1 MVSKQADHDLCF
13 TVIMIIL
20 SDICYNLWLFEPS
33 LDLQD
38 ELKCNIH
45 DQVQLRCRL
54 GSVARGSGISVA
66 WMYSESESIAGTG
79 GSEVSSGVHI
89 GIVNETTATILSIAT
104 LTLSTTLEPGYYWCA
119 ATNVTMDFVA
129 NPSTILYY
137 DPSCVSDYDTN
148 CTAGVYTTS
157 STRCAIGDREDTLMI
172 GDLQNPDLCRE
183 ATTSKP
189 SK

>member
-1 MVSKQADHDLCF
+1 M
-13 TVIMIIL
+13 
-20 SDICYNLWLFEPS
+20 FEPS
-33 LDLQD
+33 LSLQD

-54 GSVARGSGISVA
+54 GSVPRGSGISVV
-66 WMYSESESIAGTG
+66 WMYSDKAGTG

-89 GIVNETTATILSIAT
+89 GIVNESAAAFSPIAT
-104 LTLSTTLEPGYYWCA
+104 LTLSTTLDPGYYWCA
-119 ATNVTMDFVA
+119 ATNVTMDSVA

-148 CTAGVYTTS
+148 CTARVYTTS
-157 STRCAIGDREDTLMI
+157 STRCAIGNYEDRLMI
-172 GDLQNPDLCRE
+172 GNLQDPDLCTPAI

-189 SK
+189 GKL

>member
-1 MVSKQADHDLCF
+1 MTYPF
-13 TVIMIIL
+13 TIIIL
-20 SDICYNLWLFEPS
+20 SEICYNMWLFEPT

-38 ELKCNIH
+38 RLKCNIH

-54 GSVARGSGISVA
+54 GSVARDSGISVT
-66 WMYSESESIAGTG
+66 WMYSESESKAGTG

-89 GIVNETTATILSIAT
+89 GIVNETAATFSPIAT
-104 LTLSTTLEPGYYWCA
+104 LTLSTTLGPGYYWCA
-119 ATNVTMDFVA
+119 ATNVTMDSVA

-172 GDLQNPDLCRE
+172 GDLQEPDLCTPAT

-189 SK
+189 GKQSNRHS